1 MQVSFIQ
8 HSTMDPEKST
18 VRFEARIETRAK
30 ALSSPGGTITLPD
43 WEDPT
48 GFDGV
53 KRAAITASCNPPD
66 ALLTA
71 YPVGCAFAVVNC
83 KVPGRPLPVH
93 VPPVTSAASAVPVP
107 ET

>member
-30 ALSSPGGTITLPD
+30 ALSSPGGTITFPD
-43 WEDPT
+43 CDDPA

-53 KRAAITASCNPPD
+53 NRAAITASCNPPD

-71 YPVGCAFAVVNC
+71 YPAACAFAVVNC
-83 KVPGRPLPVH
+83 KVPGSPLPVH